1 MLTTPCRC
9 AITITPAGV
18 SLQYDPEQLAA
29 DAGRFQVLFQRIQH
43 PCPHRLE
50 A

>member
-1 MLTTPCRC
+1 MPYRR
-9 AITITPAGV
+9 AIHITPAGV
-18 SLQYDPEQLAA
+18 SLQCALEQLAA

>member
-1 MLTTPCRC
+1 MPYRR
-9 AITITPAGV
+9 AIHITPAGV
-18 SLQYDPEQLAA
+18 GLRYDPEQLAA